1 MVSSLFLEVLPMEA
15 EDCSGNVAF
24 AEAEVGKVGRS
35 LRCLLPQDSLILPGA
50 LFLASLRDPP

>member
-1 MVSSLFLEVLPMEA
+1 MEA